1 LLYIKLRDI
10 EPKVK
15 AKTDEKALSKKKKL
29 YNEKLGKNLLTS
41 DKIRE
46 QYEKLL
52 KSSKKKI
59 K

>member
-46 QYEKLL
+46 
-52 KSSKKKI
+52 
-59 K
+59 